1 MGDHRADSADS
12 RYHGAGPGG
21 GTIPESAVIG
31 RAFLVIWPPAQLKE
45 LPIPATFLPHQTGAA
60 AARQVAWAAGSYP
73 PGGGYGDTGPV
84 AHGYLLPAARAH
96 PGATRR

>member
-1 MGDHRADSADS
+1 VAGAELDTAGVPSA
-12 RYHGAGPGG
+12 AAPGG

-60 AARQVAWAAGSYP
+60 AAPQVAWAAGHRP
-73 PGGGYGDTGPV
+73 PGDGYRGPRAT
-84 AHGYLLPAARAH
+84 AHGYILPAARAH
-96 PGATRR
+96 PGLTRR